1 MFSLKKTKEVYL
13 SPQLNISDVDLEWN
27 CLLTG
32 SDVLLNIQAD
42 ELENK
47 NLPGED
53 GLGRGT
59 ATYLEF

>member
-13 SPQLNISDVDLEWN
+13 SPQLIISDVDLEWN
-27 CLLTG
+27 CLQTG
-32 SDVLLNIQAD
+32 SEVLLNIQAD
-42 ELENK
+42 QLENK

-59 ATYLEF
+59 DTYLEI

>member
-1 MFSLKKTKEVYL
+1 MFSLKKTKKVYL
-13 SPQLNISDVDLEWN
+13 SPTTKVTDVDLEWN

>member
-13 SPQLNISDVDLEWN
+13 SPITKVSDVDLEWN
-27 CLLTG
+27 CLQTG
-32 SDVLLNIQAD
+32 SEVLLNIQAD

-47 NLPGED
+47 SLPGED

-59 ATYLEF
+59 DTYLEI